1 MAISK
6 PILNI
11 EFITPDD
18 KKGEAKA
25 LFDSGSFPTILR
37 EDILPKGTKLH
48 TYKKKR
54 EFGLAD
60 RKGKIEV
67 TASISLIIKIGNKM
81 IETNTFISPDLK
93 RELLIGAKTMQSW
106 DISIK
111 NRNGRTSV
119 VVGLDMRDE
128 DITMIG

>member
-1 MAISK
+1 MSK

-37 EDILPKGTKLH
+37 ENMLPKGTKLL

-67 TASISLIIKIGNKM
+67 TASITLIIKIGNKM
-81 IETNTFISPDLK
+81 IETSAFISPDLK
-93 RELLIGAKTMQSW
+93 RELLIGAGTMQTW

-111 NRNGRTSV
+111 NKNGKTFI

-128 DITMIG
+128 DIIMIE

>member
-1 MAISK
+1 MSK

-37 EDILPKGTKLH
+37 ENMLPKGTKLL

-67 TASISLIIKIGNKM
+67 TASITLIIKIGNKM
-81 IETNTFISPDLK
+81 IETSAFISPDLK
-93 RELLIGAKTMQSW
+93 RELLIGARTMQTW

-111 NRNGRTSV
+111 NKNGKTFI

-128 DITMIG
+128 DIIMIE